1 MFIYNFVG
9 PNPSSTAILARTHRI
24 LIIILDRD
32 LSLRAYTYLR
42 RLLADY

>member
-1 MFIYNFVG
+1 LSDREAWRCTYLLF
-9 PNPSSTAILARTHRI
+9 
-24 LIIILDRD
+24 ILDRD

>member
-1 MFIYNFVG
+1 VINK
-9 PNPSSTAILARTHRI
+9 NK
-24 LIIILDRD
+24 ILDRD